1 MEASDLISFLA
12 LSLYAAVGIKLL
24 RSYRRQDP
32 EEEEPE
38 EEPTAFEY
46 LTVREQIAAAKT
58 LSDKIGEMEQ
68 LQTDLIESTPDDL
81 LCVHLEWIGRDG
93 AAHAYD
99 LMCSGSDTASEGLAA
114 AAERES
120 YMLRGTLSRQCATLS
135 ASTRRT
141 QNGTQN
147 EWKRRGEWYD
157 GETVRDVRGSDTVG

>member
-12 LSLYAAVGIKLL
+12 LALYAAIGIKLL
-24 RSYRRQDP
+24 RSYRQQDP

-38 EEPTAFEY
+38 EDPTAFEY

-68 LQTDLIESTPDDL
+68 LQTDLVESTPDDL
-81 LCVHLEWIGRDG
+81 LCVHLEWIGRDCS
-93 AAHAYD
+93 AHAYD
-99 LMCSGSDTASEGLAA
+99 LMCSGSDTASEGLTA

-120 YMLRGTLSRQCATLS
+120 YILRGTLSRQCATLS
-135 ASTRRT
+135 AATRRT

-147 EWKRRGEWYD
+147 EWKCRGELSNA
-157 GETVRDVRGSDTVG
+157 ETVRDVRGSDTVG

>member
-1 MEASDLISFLA
+1 MAASDLISFLA

-24 RSYRRQDP
+24 RSYRRQEP

-68 LQTDLIESTPDDL
+68 LQTDLVESTPDDL

-99 LMCSGSDTASEGLAA
+99 LMCSGSDTASDGLTA

-135 ASTRRT
+135 AATQRT

-147 EWKRRGEWYD
+147 EWECKGEWCD
-157 GETVRDVRGSDTVG
+157 GEAVHNVRGSDTVG